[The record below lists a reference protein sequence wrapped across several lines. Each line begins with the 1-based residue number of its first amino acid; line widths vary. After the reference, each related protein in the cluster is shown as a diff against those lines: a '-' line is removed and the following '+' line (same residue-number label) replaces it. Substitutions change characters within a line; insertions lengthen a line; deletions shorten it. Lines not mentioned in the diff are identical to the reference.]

1 MLPASIK
8 LSINKDSSVPV
19 RDQLIEQLGL
29 QIASGTIR
37 SRDKLPSIRQLAER
51 LGIHH
56 STVTSAYTHLA
67 EVGLLDIRQGSGVRV
82 AARPATRESEAE
94 KLPMAVLLRDFL
106 GHVAEHGYSAKDVE
120 TCLESVLKRK
130 QIKRIL
136 VVDRNVDFHKL
147 LLAELQPHF
156 KLPVQPI
163 SYDDIKDVG
172 KLLDDSL
179 VVTSL
184 YHLFPLQNLNLD
196 PTRFVVCNIE
206 PGRAELDVIRTVPA
220 GSIVLIVSVSP
231 TLLRMATNVA
241 AAVRGE
247 EVAIRT
253 VLTDDTKELKY
264 MMKYAAA
271 VICDSPSQD
280 SVKALS
286 GKLPVSVFNLY
297 APSTIQ
303 LIQDRL
309 QKWG

>member
-82 AARPATRESEAE
+82 AARPATRDGEGERLELDA
-94 KLPMAVLLRDFL
+94 LFRNFL
-106 GHVAEHGYSAKDVE
+106 AHAAEHGYTAADVQE
-120 TCLESVLKRK
+120 CMQSLVKRK
-130 QIKRIL
+130 SVKRIL
-136 VVDRNVDFHKL
+136 VVDRNIDFHKL

-156 KLPVQPI
+156 KLPVQPV
-163 SYDDIKDVG
+163 SYDDLKGVQ
-172 KLLDDSL
+172 KLLEDSL

-184 YHLFPLQNLNLD
+184 YHLFPLQNLKLD

-206 PGRAELDVIRTVPA
+206 PARAEVEVIKALPA
-220 GSIVLIVSVSP
+220 GSIVLLVSVSP
-231 TLLRMATNVA
+231 TLMRMATNVA
-241 AAVRGE
+241 AAVRGD
-247 EVAIRT
+247 EVTVRS
-253 VLTDDTKELKY
+253 VLTEDTKELKY

-271 VICDSPSQD
+271 VICDRPSQEV
-280 SVKALS
+280 VKQFS
-286 GKLPVSVFNLY
+286 GKLPVSVFHLY
-297 APSTIQ
+297 APGTIQ
-303 LIQDRL
+303 LIIDRL